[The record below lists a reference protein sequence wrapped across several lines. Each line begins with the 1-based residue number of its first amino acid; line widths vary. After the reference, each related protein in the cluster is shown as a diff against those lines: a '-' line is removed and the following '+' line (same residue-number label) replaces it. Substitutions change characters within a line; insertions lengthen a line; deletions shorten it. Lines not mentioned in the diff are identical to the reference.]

1 MILIYLIWEAKE
13 EKNKRGKIVFV
24 PYSGSLLC
32 AHRRLQTAAV
42 SAGPAAEAARAK
54 RTAVAA
60 AAAAAAA
67 VAAQTWAEK
76 GLNRLSVTGRGP
88 GGGVATERYMLYFE

>member
-1 MILIYLIWEAKE
+1 MPFSEL
-13 EKNKRGKIVFV
+13 V
-24 PYSGSLLC
+24 PYSCSLWR

-42 SAGPAAEAARAK
+42 SEGPAAEAARAK

-88 GGGVATERYMLYFE
+88 GGGVTTERYMLYFE